1 MTKSRVTVAG
11 LAVAA
16 GVYLAAQ
23 ITGMVMDYFN
33 HDSIPHQAIRLHLRL
48 VCAGIY
54 EYHSKT
60 GRWPTRFDDLAETS
74 LAQKVPNWRMVEP
87 QTIVVLWRDD
97 LKPDPK
103 DNAAVILAYY
113 NKGLFSRLGRMWV
126 CWGDLRT
133 EYLKADEIHATY
145 TSRH

>member
-1 MTKSRVTVAG
+1 MTKLKLTAVG
-11 LAVAA
+11 VAA
-16 GVYLAAQ
+16 AVGLYIAALVTGV
-23 ITGMVMDYFN
+23 VMDYFD
-33 HDSIPHQAIRLHLRL
+33 HDSIPHRAIRLHLEL

-60 GRWPTRFDDLAETS
+60 GRWPSRFENLADTT
-74 LAQKVPNWRMVEP
+74 LAHRVPNWKMVEP

-103 DNAAVILAYY
+103 DNARVILAYY
-113 NKGLFSRLGRMWV
+113 NKGLFSNLGRMWV

-133 EYLKADEIHATY
+133 EYLKTDEIRATY
-145 TSRH
+145 TSHR